1 MRSRGL
7 WLVGGGGRG
16 EGAWVIFHGPPFHQ
30 SRSPLL
36 LARLEH
42 VNSIQQLYKQSRSEA
57 ASQIRVDETYW
68 SHWFIVMTF
77 IYYFLLCGLGIL
89 VGVDLK

>member
-1 MRSRGL
+1 MAGVAPVRHTTVAGRLNRPLLELLIQMMVGL
-7 WLVGGGGRG
+7 MVSGGGGG
-16 EGAWVIFHGPPFHQ
+16 KGAWVIFHGPPFHQ

-57 ASQIRVDETYW
+57 ASQNRVDET
-68 SHWFIVMTF
+68 
-77 IYYFLLCGLGIL
+77 
-89 VGVDLK
+89 